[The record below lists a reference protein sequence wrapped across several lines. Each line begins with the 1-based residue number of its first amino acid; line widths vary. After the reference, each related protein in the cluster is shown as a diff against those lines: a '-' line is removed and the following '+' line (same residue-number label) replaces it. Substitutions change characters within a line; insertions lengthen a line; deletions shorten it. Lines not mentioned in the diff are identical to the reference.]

1 MNFIVQPTGVKH
13 MSDFK
18 DANRDPLTNEPGAHP
33 VGTGVGAA
41 GGAVAGAAA
50 GSFGGPIGAAV
61 GGVAGAIVGGLAGKA
76 AAESVNPTAE
86 DAYWR
91 ESYEREPYYQ
101 SGRTYDEYRPAYEL
115 GWSSAGR
122 YDDDFA
128 AVEPELSRD
137 WGTRRGSSSL
147 EWEHA
152 RPATQAA
159 WERARRNVATGAT
172 TMPITGNNPNMPVTD
187 TVSNDDVV
195 DVLDDLLEC
204 SRDGE
209 YGFRTSAER
218 ADNPELKQI
227 LMRHASECASAATE
241 LEREIRARGGE
252 PSSGGT
258 VSGALHRG
266 WVSVKTALSTN
277 DDKAVLN
284 ECERGEDAAVAR
296 YRKALKATLPADVRA
311 LVERQA
317 QGVQRNHDEVKA
329 LRDRYEAAS

>member
-1 MNFIVQPTGVKH
+1 

-41 GGAVAGAAA
+41 SGAVAGAAA
-50 GSFGGPIGAAV
+50 GAFGGPIGAAV
-61 GGVAGAIVGGLAGKA
+61 GGIAGAVIGGLAGKA

-91 ESYEREPYYQ
+91 ESYQREPYYE

-115 GWSSAGR
+115 GWSSAHRHEG
-122 YDDDFA
+122 DFA
-128 AVEPELSRD
+128 AAEPSLSRD
-137 WGTRRGSSSL
+137 WGAARGTSTM

-159 WERARRNVATGAT
+159 WERARRNTASNASTP
-172 TMPITGNNPNMPVTD
+172 PITTNGAVLMGTADRNNPNTPATN
-187 TVSNDDVV
+187 TVDNDDVV

-218 ADNPELKQI
+218 VDDPQLKQI
-227 LMRHASECASAATE
+227 LMRHASECAAAASE
-241 LEREIRARGGE
+241 LEREIRAHGGE

-258 VSGALHRG
+258 MTGAMHRG
-266 WVSVKTALSTN
+266 WVSVKSALSTD

-284 ECERGEDAAVAR
+284 EVERGEDSAVAR
-296 YRKALKATLPADVRA
+296 YRKALKATLPANVRS

-317 QGVQRNHDEVKA
+317 QGVQRNHDEMKA
-329 LRDRYEAAS
+329 LRDRYNAAS

>member
-1 MNFIVQPTGVKH
+1 
-13 MSDFK
+13 MSEHK
-18 DANRDPLTNEPGAHP
+18 NDANRDPLTNEPGSHP

-61 GGVAGAIVGGLAGKA
+61 GGVAGAVVGGLAGKA

-91 ESYEREPYYQ
+91 ESYQREPYYV

-122 YDDDFA
+122 YEGDFA
-128 AVEPELSRD
+128 AVEPSLSRD
-137 WGTRRGSSSL
+137 WGAARGTSTL
-147 EWEHA
+147 EWEQA

-159 WERARRNVATGAT
+159 WERARRNAAAAPAGTG
-172 TMPITGNNPNMPVTD
+172 TGTLRNEE
-187 TVSNDDVV
+187 VV
-195 DVLDDLLEC
+195 DVLNDLLEC

-209 YGFRTSAER
+209 YGFRTSAEH
-218 ADNPELKQI
+218 ADSPELKQI
-227 LMRHASECASAATE
+227 LERHAQECAAAAAE
-241 LEREIRARGGE
+241 LEREVRNHGGE
-252 PSSGGT
+252 PASGGT
-258 VSGALHRG
+258 VTGAMHRG
-266 WVSVKTALSTN
+266 WVSVKTALTTN

-296 YRKALKATLPADVRA
+296 YRKALKANLPPSVRA

-317 QGVQRNHDEVKA
+317 QGVQRNHDEIKA
-329 LRDRYEAAS
+329 LRDRYNAAS

>member
-1 MNFIVQPTGVKH
+1 

-50 GSFGGPIGAAV
+50 GSFGGPIGAAI
-61 GGVAGAIVGGLAGKA
+61 GGIAGAVIGGLAGKA

-91 ESYEREPYYQ
+91 ESYDREPYYQ
-101 SGRTYDEYRPAYEL
+101 PGRSYDEYRPAYEL

-122 YDDDFA
+122 YEGDFT
-128 AVEPELSRD
+128 AVEPSLSRD
-137 WGTRRGSSSL
+137 WGTARGASTL

-159 WERARRNVATGAT
+159 WERARGYNAGRPIATNGAT
-172 TMPITGNNPNMPVTD
+172 LNG
-187 TVSNDDVV
+187 TVDNDDVV

-218 ADNPELKQI
+218 TDSAELRQI
-227 LMRHASECASAATE
+227 LMRHADECAKAAGE
-241 LEREIRARGGE
+241 LEREIRAHGGE

-258 VSGALHRG
+258 MSGALHRG
-266 WVSVKTALSTN
+266 WVSVKTALTSN

-284 ECERGEDAAVAR
+284 EVERGEDSAVAR
-296 YRKALKATLPADVRA
+296 YRKALKATLPASARA

-317 QGVQRNHDEVKA
+317 QGVQRNHDEIRA
-329 LRDRYEAAS
+329 LRDRYNAAS